1 MVVLNGFVKIHRK
14 LIQWGWYQD
23 NVVKGVFLHLLLTA
37 NFTQSRW
44 NGRTIYPGQVVVGTQ
59 RMANELGFT
68 RQQIRTAMSKLKS
81 TNEITTESTNRY
93 TVVTIVN
100 WDDYQIYEES
110 PTNKSTNELT
120 NEQPTDNQ
128 QITNKQP
135 QRKNKRN
142 KEYIYAHFDTFWAA
156 YPRKVSK
163 EKARKAFEKLNAD
176 EELMSKLLRSL
187 ENQKQRW
194 TDPQYIPYP
203 GTWLNGRRW
212 EDETTTEAQP
222 QKQASGYEGY
232 RVLT

>member
-128 QITNKQP
+128 RITNKQP

-142 KEYIYAHFDTFWAA
+142 KEYIYAHFDKFW
-156 YPRKVSK
+156 
-163 EKARKAFEKLNAD
+163 E
-176 EELMSKLLRSL
+176 MC
-187 ENQKQRW
+187 
-194 TDPQYIPYP
+194 I
-203 GTWLNGRRW
+203 
-212 EDETTTEAQP
+212 
-222 QKQASGYEGY
+222 
-232 RVLT
+232 

>member
-37 NFTQSRW
+37 NYTQSRW

-100 WDDYQIYEES
+100 WDDYQIYEEP

-142 KEYIYAHFDTFWAA
+142 KEYIYAHFDKFWAA
-156 YPRKVSK
+156 YPRKISK
-163 EKARKAFEKLNAD
+163 EKARRAFEKLNAD

-194 TDPQYIPYP
+194 TDP
-203 GTWLNGRRW
+203 
-212 EDETTTEAQP
+212 
-222 QKQASGYEGY
+222 
-232 RVLT
+232 